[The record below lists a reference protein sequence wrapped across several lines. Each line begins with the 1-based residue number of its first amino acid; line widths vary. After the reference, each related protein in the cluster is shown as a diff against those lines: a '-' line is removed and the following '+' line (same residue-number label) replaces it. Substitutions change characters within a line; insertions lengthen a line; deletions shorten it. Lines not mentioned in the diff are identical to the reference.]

1 MRILTAQQT
10 REAEAVA
17 FEKYSTEAQLM
28 LAAGT
33 QCFHAMQKKY
43 GKALEKAVVAV
54 VCGNGKNAGDGFVMA
69 RLLHEKCGCSVTVIL
84 ADKAPTIAEPLQYFQ
99 AMGEEVLVKQLESID
114 SIDADFIVDCIFG
127 IGFHGE
133 ACPPFDRAFQLV
145 NDSRAK
151 VVAVDIPSGVNAD
164 DGSVG
169 HICVQ
174 ADLTVAVSMLKY
186 GHVLPPG
193 NAFCGEV
200 RVVDIGI
207 PQDCYSGDYAFT
219 SSSRDIRRLFRPR
232 SKNANKGTFG
242 HQLNICSSRNM
253 TGAGILC
260 ARGALRSGVGLLK
273 CAFPKSCY
281 PAYAANLPEALMLPL
296 SENEHKTLSIGCI
309 NALEQT
315 LDWAD
320 SIVLG
325 CGLDINEDTQVIV
338 STVLKDAK
346 CPVILDADGIN
357 ILSAGIDL
365 LEHISTPFVLTPH
378 PGEMARLAGISIAE
392 VQADRIGT
400 AKRMAQKTGAVVVL
414 KGANTVVTDGE
425 RVYINMTGNPGMAK
439 AGMGDLLAGMIGAFA
454 AQKMDL
460 FAAAQAAVYIHGLCG
475 DITARELSQRGMTVS
490 DMAQLLGALMS
501 EFE

>member
-1 MRILTAQQT
+1 MYILTAQQT
-10 REAEAVA
+10 REAEAAA
-17 FEKYSTEAQLM
+17 FQKYFTEAQLM
-28 LAAGT
+28 ERAGT
-33 QCFHAMQKKY
+33 QCFRAMQKKY
-43 GKALEKAVVAV
+43 GKALENASVAV

-69 RLLHEKCGCSVTVIL
+69 RLLHACGCNVTVIL
-84 ADKAPTIAEPLQYFQ
+84 ADKAPTIEEPLQYFQ
-99 AMGEEVLVKQLESID
+99 AMGDGVRVVQLETVD
-114 SIDADFIVDCIFG
+114 FIDADFVVDCLFG

-133 ACPPFDRAFQLV
+133 ARPPFDRAFQLV
-145 NDSRAK
+145 NDSRGK
-151 VVAVDIPSGVNAD
+151 VVAVDIPSGVNAN

-169 HICVQ
+169 SICVQ
-174 ADLTVAVSMLKY
+174 ADFTIAISTLKY
-186 GHVLPPG
+186 GHILPPG
-193 NAFCGEV
+193 NDFCGDV

-207 PQDCYSGDYAFT
+207 PQDCYTDEYAF
-219 SSSRDIRRLFRPR
+219 SSTSRDIRRLFRPR
-232 SKNANKGTFG
+232 PKNSNKGTFG
-242 HQLNICSSRNM
+242 HQLNICSCYNM

-260 ARGALRSGVGLLK
+260 ARGALRCGVGLLK

-281 PAYAANLPEALMLPL
+281 SVYATNLPEALLLPL
-296 SENEHKTLSIGCI
+296 SENEQKTLSIGSI
-309 NALEQT
+309 NAIEQT
-315 LDWAD
+315 LDWAN

-325 CGLDINEDTQVIV
+325 CGLDVNEDTQVIV
-338 STVLKDAK
+338 STVMKDAK

-357 ILSAGIDL
+357 ILSSRIDL

-378 PGEMARLAGISIAE
+378 PGEMARLAGISIE
-392 VQADRIGT
+392 QVQADRVGV
-400 AKRMAQKTGAVVVL
+400 AKRVARQTGAVVVL

-460 FAAAQAAVYIHGLCG
+460 FAAAQAGVYIHGLCG

-490 DMAQLLGALMS
+490 DMAELLGALMS

>member
-1 MRILTAQQT
+1 MYILTAEQT
-10 REAEAVA
+10 REAESAA
-17 FEKYSTEAQLM
+17 FQNYSTEAELM
-28 LAAGT
+28 LSAGT
-33 QCFHAMQKKY
+33 KCFGAMQKKY
-43 GKALEKAVVAV
+43 GKTLNGASVAV

-69 RLLHEKCGCSVTVIL
+69 RLLCESGCRVTVIL
-84 ADKAPTIAEPLQYFQ
+84 ADKVPTIPEPLQYFQ
-99 AMGEEVLVKQLESID
+99 AMGDGVKVVKLD
-114 SIDADFIVDCIFG
+114 AVDAIDADFVVDCLFG

-133 ACPPFDRAFQLV
+133 ARPPFDRAFQLV

-169 HICVQ
+169 SVCVQ
-174 ADLTVAVSMLKY
+174 ADLTVAVSTLKY

-193 NAFCGEV
+193 NAFCGET
-200 RVVDIGI
+200 VVADIGI
-207 PQDCYSGDYAFT
+207 PAACYSGDYAF
-219 SSSRDIRRLFRPR
+219 SSATRDIRRLFKPRP
-232 SKNANKGTFG
+232 KNSNKGTFG

-260 ARGALRSGVGLLK
+260 ARGAMRSGVGLLK

-281 PAYAANLPEALMLPL
+281 PAYAANLPEALLLPL
-296 SENEHKTLSIGCI
+296 SENEQKTLSIGSI
-309 NALEQT
+309 NAIEQT

-325 CGLDINEDTQVIV
+325 CGLDVNEDTQVII

-357 ILSAGIDL
+357 ILSARIDL
-365 LEHISTPFVLTPH
+365 VEHISTPFVLTPH
-378 PGEMARLAGISIAE
+378 PGEMARLAGTSIAA

-400 AKRMAQKTGAVVVL
+400 AKRMARKTGAVVVL

-425 RVYINMTGNPGMAK
+425 RVYINRTGNPGMAK

-460 FAAAQAAVYIHGLCG
+460 FSAAQAAVYIHGLCG
-475 DITARELSQRGMTVS
+475 DITARELSQRGMTVT
-490 DMAQLLGALMS
+490 DMAELLGALMS

>member
-1 MRILTAQQT
+1 MYILTAQQT
-10 REAEAVA
+10 REAEAAA
-17 FEKYSTEAQLM
+17 FQKYFTEAQLM
-28 LAAGT
+28 ERAGT
-33 QCFHAMQKKY
+33 QCFRAMQKKY
-43 GKALEKAVVAV
+43 GKALENASVAV

-69 RLLHEKCGCSVTVIL
+69 RLLHACGCNVTVIL
-84 ADKAPTIAEPLQYFQ
+84 ADKAPTIEEPLQYFQ
-99 AMGEEVLVKQLESID
+99 AMGDGVQVVQLETVD
-114 SIDADFIVDCIFG
+114 SIDADFVVDCLFG

-133 ACPPFDRAFQLV
+133 ARPPFDRAFQLV
-145 NDSRAK
+145 NDSRGK
-151 VVAVDIPSGVNAD
+151 VVAVDIPSGVNAN

-169 HICVQ
+169 SICAQ
-174 ADLTVAVSMLKY
+174 ADFTIAISTLKY

-193 NAFCGEV
+193 NAFCGDV

-207 PQDCYSGDYAFT
+207 PQDCYTDEYAF
-219 SSSRDIRRLFRPR
+219 SSTSRDIRRLFRPR
-232 SKNANKGTFG
+232 PKNSNKGTFG
-242 HQLNICSSRNM
+242 HQLNICSCYNM

-260 ARGALRSGVGLLK
+260 ARAALRCGVGLLK

-281 PAYAANLPEALMLPL
+281 SVYATNLPEALLLPL
-296 SENEHKTLSIGCI
+296 SENEQKTLSIGSI
-309 NALEQT
+309 NAIEQT
-315 LDWAD
+315 LDWAN

-325 CGLDINEDTQVIV
+325 CGLDVNEDTQVIV
-338 STVLKDAK
+338 STVMKDAK

-357 ILSAGIDL
+357 ILSARIDL

-378 PGEMARLAGISIAE
+378 PGEMARLAGISIE
-392 VQADRIGT
+392 QVQADRVGV
-400 AKRMAQKTGAVVVL
+400 AKRVARQTGAVVVL

-460 FAAAQAAVYIHGLCG
+460 FAAAQAGVYIHGLCG

-490 DMAQLLGALMS
+490 DMAELLGALMS